1 MPRKVIA
8 LQTVVVNT
16 NDPDAPGGS
25 YWQLMRTALCDD
37 GSMWWFGRDEDWKDV
52 WHRLPDVPQDR

>member
-16 NDPDAPGGS
+16 NDPDAPGGA
-25 YWQLMRTALCDD
+25 YWELKNYALCND
-37 GSMWWFGRDEDWKDV
+37 GSMWILGKDEHYEQKWF
-52 WHRLPDVPQDR
+52 RLPDVPQVP